1 MYYQPSKARQPHA
14 TTMFLSFYVVNI
26 RSFKRL
32 LGKVS
37 MNSFSFNVAKKKLLR
52 QKKKLIHFS
61 KKSLLVRILND
72 SLK

>member
-26 RSFKRL
+26 RSFKWL

-37 MNSFSFNVAKKKLLR
+37 MIFFFNVARKKLQR

-61 KKSLLVRILND
+61 KKSLFVRILSD
-72 SLK
+72 SYK

>member
-26 RSFKRL
+26 RSFKWL

-37 MNSFSFNVAKKKLLR
+37 MNSFFNVARKKLQR

-61 KKSLLVRILND
+61 KKSLLVRILSD
-72 SLK
+72 PSK